1 MAKKSLARTTISI
14 GANVA
19 GLQRGLKT
27 ASASIKRFGGQAK
40 RIGTTFSAAFTAPLA
55 AIGVQSVKT
64 FQGFEAEMS
73 KVKAVSGATA
83 QEFAKLESE
92 AKRLG
97 ATTTFT
103 ASEVASL
110 QTEFAKLG
118 FSAKEITQVTE
129 STLFLAQAAGTDLA
143 RAAEVAGATL
153 RGFGLDATDTGHLTD
168 VMAKSFSESA
178 LDMEAFA
185 EAMKYVA
192 PVANS
197 AGISV
202 EETTAMIELL
212 ANAGIKGS
220 QAGTSLRRIISE
232 LGATGGNVA
241 GAIEKLANKG
251 LNLADAKD
259 EVGRSAQSALLV
271 LGKTIDQLPALKEGL
286 EGADGAAKAMA
297 ATMMDNTAG
306 AFKTLQ
312 SATEGALIELG
323 DAIANNE
330 IFKQGLEKLTAVI
343 GKITEYIRGM
353 SDAELYNKTVLAGLI
368 AIVPIIITA
377 VGGLTLAFGSL
388 TAAMGPLGIA
398 IAGVVLAYQ
407 AFKKEVSESDEV
419 IKKALESENLV
430 KAQEKLK
437 ERLADVNKLLKERKE
452 ALARATSPQA
462 QAAQQ
467 KVVNDLE
474 AERTKLLDALNKV
487 QEKNTAS
494 LEEFRNAQKEYEAE
508 QKKTIETTKKYEAS
522 IKTVAKALD
531 VDLYPS
537 QSRVKELLDNTFTQV
552 HSNNLARYQ
561 QGLSNLSAPLTQAID
576 LTAGLGRQIA
586 DGFGNAM
593 ANMVMS
599 IDEAFTLYND
609 MVDEGASRT
618 EALTASVALLA
629 TSFTQT
635 LGAAIQSIIAQLLA
649 AVTVAAVLAVVLSL
663 ATGGIAGT
671 NMQSISTAFK
681 MVTLPAMGIPALAEG
696 GIVTKPT
703 LAMVGE
709 GGESEAVIPLSKLPQ
724 IAGGA
729 GGAVEVYGRLSGQD
743 ILISTEKANR
753 TRSRYRGF

>member
-27 ASASIKRFGGQAK
+27 ASASIKRFGGQAR

-220 QAGTSLRRIISE
+220 QAGTSLRRIISQ
-232 LGATGGNVA
+232 LGATGGDVA
-241 GAIEKLANKG
+241 GAIENLANKG

-398 IAGVVLAYQ
+398 LAGVMILYQ
-407 AFKKEVSESDEV
+407 SLRKEVDLTQKAVDEALSSEDSKKSIDELQGRYELLTNRIFEQRKA
-419 IKKALESENLV
+419 IKDFQASYSNPFYDAEETRRYKQMSAALN
-430 KAQEKLK
+430 
-437 ERLADVNKLLKERKE
+437 RLMEDRKKVMEGLNKLRDSQII
-452 ALARATSPQA
+452 A
-462 QAAQQ
+462 
-467 KVVNDLE
+467 N
-474 AERTKLLDALNKV
+474 
-487 QEKNTAS
+487 
-494 LEEFRNAQKEYEAE
+494 
-508 QKKTIETTKKYEAS
+508 ETTEEAVEVTKQYESS
-522 IKTVAKALD
+522 IKAVAKALD
-531 VDLYPS
+531 ADLYPS

-552 HSNNLARYQ
+552 HSKNLLKYKE
-561 QGLSNLSAPLTQAID
+561 GLSNLSAPLKQSID
-576 LTAGLGRQIA
+576 LTGGLAYEFSQNLGNAIAGAIVNGDNFAESFITALKAMAAQLIATIALVAILAALLVITTGGGLGA
-586 DGFGNAM
+586 LSFESLLVGMKA
-593 ANMVMS
+593 VS
-599 IDEAFTLYND
+599 
-609 MVDEGASRT
+609 AS
-618 EALTASVALLA
+618 S
-629 TSFTQT
+629 
-635 LGAAIQSIIAQLLA
+635 
-649 AVTVAAVLAVVLSL
+649 
-663 ATGGIAGT
+663 GIA
-671 NMQSISTAFK
+671 
-681 MVTLPAMGIPALAEG
+681 IPFLAEG
-696 GIVTKPT
+696 GIVNKPT
-703 LAMVGE
+703 LAMIGE

-724 IAGGA
+724 IAGAG

-743 ILISTEKANR
+743 ILISTEKAQR